1 MLGFQGPAQPSPTL
15 GDALNAGYRYLE
27 VRCLGCDT
35 HQTVAL
41 DIVRRWVPAQQLRR
55 ALLQEVEH
63 AELEAECT
71 GRDAIKMLRE
81 RGKPE
86 KGSTMKYQIWY
97 MKPSFLRGIVG
108 SSPDPN
114 NLSASHV
121 HLKDIEADNQED
133 ALSRMRAENW
143 SPNGEALD
151 LLQSK
156 GLQHTTMTI
165 GDVLVDESDAVYL
178 VTGIGFSLL
187 PKHEEPRR

>member
-1 MLGFQGPAQPSPTL
+1 MG
-15 GDALNAGYRYLE
+15 NRYSISNE
-27 VRCLGCDT
+27 
-35 HQTVAL
+35 ASYN
-41 DIVRRWVPAQQLRR
+41 
-55 ALLQEVEH
+55 EEH
-63 AELEAECT
+63 DE
-71 GRDAIKMLRE
+71 I
-81 RGKPE
+81 
-86 KGSTMKYQIWY
+86 SIWY
-97 MKPSFLRGIVG
+97 MKPSFLRGTVG

-114 NLSASHV
+114 KLAATHT
-121 HLKDIEADNQED
+121 HLKDIVADNQED

-187 PKHEEPRR
+187 PKHEKPRR